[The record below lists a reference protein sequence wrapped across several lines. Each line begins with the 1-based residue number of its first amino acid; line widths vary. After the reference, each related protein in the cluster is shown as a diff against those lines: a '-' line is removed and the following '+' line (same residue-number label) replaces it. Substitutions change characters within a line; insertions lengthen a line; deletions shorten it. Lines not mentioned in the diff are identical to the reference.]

1 MRAVNALPAALL
13 LLAVGC
19 GTVRHQVPVVHERQ
33 VRLDVAPPQGAV
45 PDLEVA
51 FVRGIVVVEP
61 GAELAGSIEASV
73 TAASEE
79 EVERH
84 AAAITP
90 RVAVDAT
97 SGRLVLSLSHP
108 EGASL
113 AAVSATFR
121 LQVPPQTAL
130 TIRTD
135 SGDVSCRG
143 YGGDLTVDTKSGDI
157 DVTLAGGSAE
167 LRNQRGRIRLRGEFA
182 AASLHN
188 DTGRTELLCP
198 GGIAPL
204 VDVQQGTGPL
214 VVGLREMQRL
224 QCAATGEVRGWQL
237 DPTVSVEWTET
248 RPLDGED
255 LQVGTIGDPLGF
267 ASGDLQVRAAGSVRV
282 SLVSLPGLQAPSPAA
297 ATQSS
302 AR

>member
-1 MRAVNALPAALL
+1 MRFVPALVAVLLPFAA
-13 LLAVGC
+13 GC

-33 VRLDVAPPQGAV
+33 VRLDVTPPEGAV
-45 PDLEVA
+45 PDLEVV
-51 FVRGIVVVEP
+51 FVRGLVVVEP
-61 GAELAGSIEASV
+61 GARLAGTIEVSV

-79 EVERH
+79 DVERY
-84 AAAITP
+84 AAAVTP
-90 RVAVDAT
+90 RVAVDAA

-121 LQVPPQTAL
+121 LQVPVATAL

-135 SGDVSCRG
+135 SGDVACRG
-143 YGGDLTVDTKSGDI
+143 YGGNLVVDTKSGDL

-167 LRNQRGRIRLRGEFA
+167 LHNQGGRLRLRGEFT

-188 DTGRTELLCP
+188 DTGRTELVFP
-198 GGIAPL
+198 GGVAPL
-204 VDVQQGTGPL
+204 VDVQQGAGPL
-214 VVGLREMQRL
+214 LVGLRELQRL
-224 QCAATGEVRGWQL
+224 QCAATGEVRAWQL
-237 DPTVSVEWTET
+237 DPAVSVEWTET
-248 RPLDGED
+248 RPVDGED

-282 SLVSLPGLQAPSPAA
+282 FLLSLPGQQAPAGT
-297 ATQSS
+297 ATQAS